1 MVFRRFPISWSNF
14 LQCTSRRTDEQL
26 VKVAFFQEELM
37 HLSFPQTPFVFLN
50 LKIWIFLI
58 FKAVLTSQTRP
69 SCSQKHLSCQTWG
82 HPQYINK
89 FTKIQIFELRKIKGW
104 YVWGNDK
111 CISTLWK
118 KPTFIYLCS
127 YCETRHLFCLFLDKS
142 NSLAFFTEDR
152 TVANS
157 FTLLVVRSNF
167 YFQNSFTLLVVKNNT
182 LKLTVKVAK

>member
-1 MVFRRFPISWSNF
+1 MNLLFSWTWKFKF
-14 LQCTSRRTDEQL
+14 LL
-26 VKVAFFQEELM
+26 F
-37 HLSFPQTPFVFLN
+37 
-50 LKIWIFLI
+50 
-58 FKAVLTSQTRP
+58 FKAALTSQEWP
-69 SCSQKHLSCQTWG
+69 SCAPLQASKLSNLRTSLISRQ
-82 HPQYINK
+82 ILV
-89 FTKIQIFELRKIKGW
+89 TKIQIFELRKIKGW

-111 CISTLWK
+111 YISTLWK
-118 KPTFIYLCS
+118 KHTFIYLCS

-142 NSLAFFTEDR
+142 KSLAFFTEDR